1 MGIASLAAAAA
12 GDDAAQAMRIRK
24 IGEREP
30 VRSELEQAGIV
41 YKPFVFTT
49 FGWPDSVAS
58 EIIKTIVKRATRRKA
73 CSAAALDSKFRGS
86 LGVVLARRMA
96 RMSLSTWTHTG
107 DDIQIC
113 LPELFD
119 DSKS

>member
-1 MGIASLAAAAA
+1 
-12 GDDAAQAMRIRK
+12 MRSRR

-49 FGWPDSVAS
+49 FGRPDSVAS
-58 EIIKTIVKRATRRKA
+58 EIIKAIVKRAARRKG
-73 CSAAALDSKFRGS
+73 CSAAALDRKFRGS
-86 LGVVLARRMA
+86 LGAVLARRMA
-96 RMSLSTWTHTG
+96 RMSLSTWTQTG

-119 DSKS
+119 DSNS